1 MYTYFDDDF
10 SLTDA
15 AADVVCC
22 QAGEM
27 EVKNPLF
34 SDDTPAATPNVN
46 QTGGGVGAPLPN
58 GHRTDDDDA
67 AQ

>member
-1 MYTYFDDDF
+1 
-10 SLTDA
+10 
-15 AADVVCC
+15 
-22 QAGEM
+22 M

-34 SDDTPAATPNVN
+34 SDDTPAATPSVN
-46 QTGGGVGAPLPN
+46 QTVSGGVVSALPN